1 MQLRYVIPLLVFAG
15 LVVLFVI
22 GMQMDPRRVPSPL
35 IGKPLPE
42 FDLTQLHDQTRNLDN
57 RKFLGE
63 VVLINFW
70 ASWCV
75 SCRYEHPILL
85 EYARSGNASV
95 YGMNYKDT
103 REDALRWLSEYD
115 NPYKLSAFD
124 PQGRTGIDFGLYG
137 VPETYVVDQQGIIR
151 YKHIGPISQEDMD
164 GKIVPLIEQLK
175 AQATSS

>member
-1 MQLRYVIPLLVFAG
+1 MQLRYVLPLLIFVG
-15 LVVLFVI
+15 LVILFVV

-42 FDLTQLHDQTRNLDN
+42 FDLAQLHDQTQSLD
-57 RKFLGE
+57 KSMFLGE

-85 EYARSGNASV
+85 EYARSGNASI

-103 REDALRWLSEYD
+103 RSDALNWLKEYA
-115 NPYKLSAFD
+115 NPYRLSAFD
-124 PQGRTGIDFGLYG
+124 PEGRTGIDFGLYG
-137 VPETYVVDQQGIIR
+137 VPETYVVDQKGIIR
-151 YKHIGPISQEDMD
+151 YKHIGPISQEDMKN
-164 GKIVPLIEQLK
+164 KIEPLVEELK
-175 AQATSS
+175 AQTKSN